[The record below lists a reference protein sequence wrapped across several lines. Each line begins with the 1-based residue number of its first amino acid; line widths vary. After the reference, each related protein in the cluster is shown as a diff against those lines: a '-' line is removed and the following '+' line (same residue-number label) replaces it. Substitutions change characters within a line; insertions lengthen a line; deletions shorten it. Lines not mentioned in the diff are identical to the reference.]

1 MTFVEGATSST
12 GSTLVIAGG
21 SSTPMASTDGES
33 VSARLLV
40 VDLDRPV
47 VGGR

>member
-1 MTFVEGATSST
+1 
-12 GSTLVIAGG
+12 
-21 SSTPMASTDGES
+21 MASTDGES